1 MRPKSD
7 GDLEDLHG
15 IDGRRRHPSSLHGL
29 IYDDVLGQTER
40 VEGGGG
46 AVG

>member
-15 IDGRRRHPSSLHGL
+15 IDGRRGYPSSLHGL
-29 IYDDVLGQTER
+29 VYDDVLGEAER
-40 VEGGGG
+40 VEGGGW